1 MITFVGAG
9 PGAEDLITVRGQN
22 KLKEAD
28 VVIYAGSLVNPAL
41 LKMCREECEIY
52 NSAEMTL
59 EEVMEVMI
67 KGESSGKKVVRLHTG
82 DPCLYGAIKEQM
94 DELDRRYFPVSGY
107 YKDGRKN
114 TCTGKRINPKFRGT
128 SGDHGIILKYRY
140 VREAVRRTGC
150 RRISGRNSGGDRV

>member
-52 NSAEMTL
+52 RDDTGRSNGGHDQRREFGEKGRASA
-59 EEVMEVMI
+59 
-67 KGESSGKKVVRLHTG
+67 
-82 DPCLYGAIKEQM
+82 YGRSLSVWCNQ
-94 DELDRRYFPVSGY
+94 RT
-107 YKDGRKN
+107 DG
-114 TCTGKRINPKFRGT
+114 
-128 SGDHGIILKYRY
+128 
-140 VREAVRRTGC
+140 
-150 RRISGRNSGGDRV
+150 

>member
-94 DELDRRYFPVSGY
+94 DELDRRKIPFEDCPGVSLFVGWQQ
-107 YKDGRKN
+107 
-114 TCTGKRINPKFRGT
+114 
-128 SGDHGIILKYRY
+128 H
-140 VREAVRRTGC
+140 
-150 RRISGRNSGGDRV
+150 

>member
-67 KGESSGKKVVRLHTG
+67 KGEFGEKGRASA
-82 DPCLYGAIKEQM
+82 YGRSLSVWCNQ
-94 DELDRRYFPVSGY
+94 RT
-107 YKDGRKN
+107 DG
-114 TCTGKRINPKFRGT
+114 
-128 SGDHGIILKYRY
+128 
-140 VREAVRRTGC
+140 
-150 RRISGRNSGGDRV
+150 